1 MRRADAAA
9 GPSDALAMSP
19 LDGRYSRQELFAGI
33 GRDGQARLGASRV
46 LVVGC
51 GALGSMLAETMVR
64 AGVGVV
70 TVVDRDFVEASN
82 LQRQSLFEEEDAR
95 RGLPKAVAAEARLRR
110 LNSEVRVRGRVADV
124 SPENAGELVGE
135 ADLVLD
141 GTDNF
146 ETRYLLNDV
155 CVRARIPWVYGACV
169 GSYGL
174 ALLVRPGRS
183 PCLRCVLGDRPAT
196 GQAPTCDTAGV
207 VAPIVQVIAGIQ
219 AAEAMKVLSRR
230 TESLLPGLMTV
241 DLWAGTFDAMD
252 LRGVA
257 PSCPACTA
265 GRFEYAE
272 APADAAG
279 VLCGRDAVQ
288 LRAAAG
294 TRVDLATLAS
304 RLRAAGT
311 VVSNEYLVRFQV
323 PGVDLV
329 VFGDGR
335 AIVKGVSDVAQ
346 ARSVYAKYVGN

>member
-1 MRRADAAA
+1 MRRADVR
-9 GPSDALAMSP
+9 PSDAPALSP

-51 GALGSMLAETMVR
+51 GATGSLLAETMVR
-64 AGVGVV
+64 AGVGAL

-95 RGLPKAVAAEARLRR
+95 RGLPKAIAAEARLRR

-124 SPENAGELVGE
+124 SAENAPELVGE

-174 ALLVRPGRS
+174 ALLVRPGLS
-183 PCLRCVLGDRPAT
+183 PCLRCVLGDRPAP
-196 GQAPTCDTAGV
+196 GQSPTCDTAGV

-219 AAEAMKVLSRR
+219 AAEALKVLCGR
-230 TESLLPGLMTV
+230 TESLLPGLMTA
-241 DLWAGTFDAMD
+241 DLWAGTFDVMD
-252 LRGVA
+252 LRGVP

-272 APADAAG
+272 AASGAAA

-288 LRAAAG
+288 LRAAFG
-294 TRVDLATLAS
+294 TRVDLAELAS

-311 VVSNEYLVRFQV
+311 VVTNEYLVRFQAG
-323 PGVDLV
+323 GVDLV
-329 VFGDGR
+329 VFADGR